1 MKTKEE
7 KKIEVVV
14 EYSNKRIDKI
24 SLAGLFYD
32 IMEQNLREGVNY
44 DTKEDNCA

>member
-1 MKTKEE
+1 MKTKED

-24 SLAGLFYD
+24 SLAELFYD
-32 IMEQNLREGVNY
+32 IMEQNLRKGATHDE
-44 DTKEDNCA
+44 KEDNCA